1 MHRLLTLDLSFVDPL
16 VKESMQLLDSIKMA
30 RDQHLPDIDRL
41 RQEIELHGNYLRE
54 AGQPHED
61 FNGTNPV
68 CLPSIGDPTQRFINY
83 IREDMR
89 RLQNLLKEVPVN
101 KAALLSEIDTSLS
114 LWKGWFTS
122 PRPDVELL
130 LKGLVALR
138 EALGKDHSEL
148 TKEATSWRDAVS
160 KRAIVV
166 DKYLDAMSDICVSM
180 NRITSTFEKQVTEQD
195 HRKRGYMSRAQ
206 EIKAEIKKLEGKLE
220 KVERDCSQEESSM
233 KQVTSALN
241 DHRRRGDDATA
252 IRAQLELL
260 SSQDRELLNQA
271 DTLINH
277 VMPDGSGLSI
287 RAGSLRD
294 FLLACPSDM

>member
-1 MHRLLTLDLSFVDPL
+1 
-16 VKESMQLLDSIKMA
+16 MQLLDSTKMA

-130 LKGLVALR
+130 LKCLVALR

-148 TKEATSWRDAVS
+148 TKEATSWRDVVS
-160 KRAIVV
+160 
-166 DKYLDAMSDICVSM
+166 
-180 NRITSTFEKQVTEQD
+180 
-195 HRKRGYMSRAQ
+195 
-206 EIKAEIKKLEGKLE
+206 
-220 KVERDCSQEESSM
+220 
-233 KQVTSALN
+233 
-241 DHRRRGDDATA
+241 
-252 IRAQLELL
+252 
-260 SSQDRELLNQA
+260 
-271 DTLINH
+271 
-277 VMPDGSGLSI
+277 
-287 RAGSLRD
+287 
-294 FLLACPSDM
+294 